1 MPAPSART
9 RVRRA
14 PKRAAYDRPT
24 IDAILDEALVA
35 HLGFTDGEGQPYV
48 VPALHARVGD
58 QVYVHASTAARLTRT
73 LAAGAPACLTV
84 TLVDGLVLAKSAF
97 HHSVNYRSVVV
108 LGRMTLVT
116 GEAERRAAL
125 DALVEGLVPGRT
137 ADARGPNAKELKA
150 TQVLAMP
157 LDEASAKVRTGGP
170 VDDPDDL
177 ALPAWAGVIPL
188 DLTPG
193 APEGEPDPPA
203 YVRAW
208 STRRGSS
215 SPATTASTAAGAN
228 GASSARARS
237 A

>member
-1 MPAPSART
+1 MPAPSARA

-14 PKRAAYDRPT
+14 PARAAYDRAT

-35 HLGFTDGEGQPYV
+35 HLGFADADGQPYV
-48 VPALHARVGD
+48 IPALHARVGD
-58 QVYVHASTAARLTRT
+58 RVYVHASTAARLTRT

-108 LGRMTLVT
+108 LGRMELVT

-125 DALVEGLVPGRT
+125 DAIVDALVPGRT
-137 ADARGPNAKELKA
+137 ADARAPSAQELKA

-170 VDDPDDL
+170 VDDPEDA
-177 ALPAWAGVIPL
+177 ALPAWAGVVPL
-188 DLTPG
+188 ALVPG
-193 APEGEPDPPA
+193 APAGEPDPPD
-203 YVRAW
+203 YVRTW

-215 SPATTASTAAGAN
+215 APATAASTAAGAN